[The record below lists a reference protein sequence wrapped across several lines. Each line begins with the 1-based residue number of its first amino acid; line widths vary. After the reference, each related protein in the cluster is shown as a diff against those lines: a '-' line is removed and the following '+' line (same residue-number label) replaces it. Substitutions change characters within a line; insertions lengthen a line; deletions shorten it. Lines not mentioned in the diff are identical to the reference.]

1 MKITTAE
8 YIKSATRFEHFPEQE
23 LPEFLFC
30 GRSNVGKSSFIN
42 ALCSKKNLARTSS
55 KPGKT
60 QTLNIFNINNICYF
74 VDVPGYGYAAVSKQ
88 KRAEFGEM
96 IELYVSQRA
105 HLVKT
110 FLLVDFRH
118 EPSDDDVLMYNFLKY
133 YNRDVVVVATKMD
146 KVKRSQHGSQKKLI
160 TKKLNLAD
168 TDKLIVTS
176 SEKRIGFDTV
186 LEVIENSLK

>member
-146 KVKRSQHGSQKKLI
+146 KVKRSQHGAQKKLI